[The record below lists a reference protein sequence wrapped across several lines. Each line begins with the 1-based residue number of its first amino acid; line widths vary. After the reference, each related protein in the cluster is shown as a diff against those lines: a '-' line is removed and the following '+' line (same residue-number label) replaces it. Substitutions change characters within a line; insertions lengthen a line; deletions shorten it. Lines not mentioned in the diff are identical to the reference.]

1 MKAVYLP
8 NISTELEIMFDDFL
22 ENMNTYIA
30 LEQFWIQLCYSELN
44 KQGISSDDWIIPFY
58 NTYFNNQEKEMD
70 GNPIFSAKSKRAGK
84 IIKIIQ
90 THDDSNIVDTW
101 NDKFDG
107 NEEFVIFLTW
117 SSENI
122 EKTKFFISNWLN
134 KIVC

>member
-1 MKAVYLP
+1 
-8 NISTELEIMFDDFL
+8 MFDDFL

-30 LEQFWIQLCYSELN
+30 LEQFWIQLFYSELN

-70 GNPIFSAKSKRAGK
+70 GNPIFSAKSKRTGK

-90 THDDSNIVDTW
+90 TNDDSNIVGTW

-122 EKTKFFISNWLN
+122 EKTKFFIGNWLN